1 MTIRRIIYA
10 NDKRLKQ
17 KSDKVTRFDAALK
30 QLANDMHET
39 MQSFNGVGIAGPQIG
54 VMQRIFVAEI
64 PPNRDGDDE
73 PSHPQSG
80 QTYILVNPQ
89 IVRVAKKR
97 VEGREGCLS
106 IPTWFGYVERPEW
119 VELIAQDLNGE
130 QITLKTDDLLGR
142 IFQHEID
149 HLNGVLYPE
158 HISDPTK
165 FWQELPSD

>member
-1 MTIRRIIYA
+1 MAIRRIIYT

-17 KSDKVTRFDAALK
+17 KAQTVIHFDTALR
-30 QLANDMHET
+30 QLASDMHET
-39 MQSFNGVGIAGPQIG
+39 MHFFNGIGIAGPQIG

-64 PPNRDGDDE
+64 PPNRNDE
-73 PSHPQSG
+73 DKPHPQSG
-80 QTYILVNPQ
+80 QRYTLVNPQ
-89 IVRVAKKR
+89 IISVSKTH

-106 IPTWFGYVERPEW
+106 IPTWFGQVTRPEW

-142 IFQHEID
+142 VFLHEID

-165 FWQELPSD
+165 FWQELPND